1 MSSHLN
7 GSAKVVENFEVRNG
21 GEVKCGT
28 GVDWP
33 EQKEG
38 AGEKGAWGS
47 AEKRVVVAEI
57 LRAGEGGM
65 RKREFLCDE

>member
-28 GVDWP
+28 GEDWP

-38 AGEKGAWGS
+38 TGEKGAWGS
-47 AEKRVVVAEI
+47 NSRNTQGRGKRNEEERI
-57 LRAGEGGM
+57 TL
-65 RKREFLCDE
+65 